1 MGAVVFVEVL
11 DRRGVVRNRTAVA
24 DLPATIGRAYTNALI
39 LDDRFVCPEHARLV
53 RDDQGWLALEDLG
66 SVNGIYEAGRRER
79 MRRVALRSGAVVRIG
94 QTRLRFVHPETTV
107 PDAVPDTAADPAI
120 ERLARSGRV
129 VVALVTAL
137 TAWLALS
144 TYLGSYEGNT
154 AADVIGVVIGV
165 LLLLVLWAGAWAVP
179 SRIVVQRFEFVPH
192 LVVVAAI
199 VLSATLYGQASDYL
213 LFLFPWT
220 GLAGALVVF
229 GLLLGVL
236 LIYGHLLFASTLTRR
251 RRIAW
256 AAGVVLVLV
265 ALTGLFGLA
274 LEDEFSEYT
283 EEPGAL
289 KPVPARLIPARPAAE
304 YMASLNELQG
314 EVDELAVKEGAG
326 PTGSSGER
334 LSGADRIR
342 MGMKE

>member
-1 MGAVVFVEVL
+1 VGTVVFVEVL
-11 DRRGVVRNRTAVA
+11 DRRGGVRSRTAVA
-24 DLPATIGRAYTNALI
+24 DLPTTIGRAYTNALI

-53 RDDQGWLALEDLG
+53 RDDQGWLALEDLD

-79 MRRVALRSGAVVRIG
+79 MRRVVIRSGTVVRVG
-94 QTRLRFVHPETTV
+94 QTRLRFVHPETAV
-107 PDAVPDTAADPAI
+107 PNAVPDNAADPGI
-120 ERLARSGRV
+120 ERLARSRRV

-192 LVVVAAI
+192 LAVVAAI

-213 LFLFPWT
+213 LFLFPLT
-220 GLAGALVVF
+220 GLAGVLVVF

-251 RRIAW
+251 RRVAW
-256 AAGVVLVLV
+256 SAGVVLVLV
-265 ALTGLFGLA
+265 ALTGLLGLA
-274 LEDEFSEYT
+274 LEDEFKEYT

-289 KPVPARLIPARPAAE
+289 KPVPISLIPARPAVE

-314 EVDELAVKEGAG
+314 EVDELAVEENGG
-326 PTGSSGER
+326 PTGSSDER
-334 LSGADRIR
+334 PSGADRSQ